1 MGKKLIAGLLLATGC
16 TAAELDSL
24 RELAATLQELTDKKK
39 PTPTTAVEVTPAPT
53 PTAIA
58 TPTPTL
64 APTKEIEPPP
74 CGKRN
79 PQDGHKRGFTWK
91 PNSDTQKWA
100 TAVLPPGA
108 HGPCTFAGLD
118 ARHKGE
124 IGGEHPGDA
133 PAREVHILDRWTGE
147 RLKKEHGNIIVRC
160 GCWNWS
166 IPNPSVRVD

>member
-1 MGKKLIAGLLLATGC
+1 MGKKLTIGLLLLVGC

-24 RELAATLQELTDKKK
+24 RELATTLQDLTKKK
-39 PTPTTAVEVTPAPT
+39 
-53 PTAIA
+53 A
-58 TPTPTL
+58 TPTPTVEATPMAVPTMTPTP
-64 APTKEIEPPP
+64 APTKKIDAPP

-108 HGPCTFAGLD
+108 HGPCKFAGLD